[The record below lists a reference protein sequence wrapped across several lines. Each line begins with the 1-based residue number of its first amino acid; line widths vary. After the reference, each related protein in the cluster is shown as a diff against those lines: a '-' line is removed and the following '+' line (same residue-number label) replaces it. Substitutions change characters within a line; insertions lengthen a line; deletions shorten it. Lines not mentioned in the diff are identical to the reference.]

1 MAVSPTSTPE
11 FGRVGWGGVLASKF
25 SLGFLTT
32 RHRETWVSAH
42 TVTKTDYTQTNE
54 QI

>member
-25 SLGFLTT
+25 SLGFLNN
-32 RHRETWVSAH
+32 ETPRDMGFSPH
-42 TVTKTDYTQTNE
+42 SHQD
-54 QI
+54 